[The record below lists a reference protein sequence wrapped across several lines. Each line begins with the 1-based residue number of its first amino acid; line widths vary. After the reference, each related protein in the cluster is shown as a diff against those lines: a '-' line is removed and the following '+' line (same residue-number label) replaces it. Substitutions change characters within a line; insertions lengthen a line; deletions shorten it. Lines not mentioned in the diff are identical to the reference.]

1 MKTRPV
7 DIKPFKELGNP
18 AFAIDTPR
26 DHISLGSLVLC
37 VAKKQS
43 GKTFFLSNLLY
54 QLKQAGCMDRIFC
67 LSDTF
72 DSNKKMLENLD
83 IRPEDILS
91 PNDPDAIDKIV
102 AEIDKERDDLLEY
115 REKVKRWKSFN
126 KKLDINNLEY
136 ITADLLE
143 FYDPVTR
150 QFEPPKH
157 WLNGRKPVVGLLC
170 DDIQS
175 TPLIGSKK
183 FKNLCIKCRH
193 IGSFENGEPPIGV
206 SIFIAVQNYTA
217 QGNEGIPKAIRSN
230 MNCCAIWKSG
240 NMKEIDLLTTELS
253 GVLPKEEILE
263 AYNYVMNK
271 DPNNRHN
278 FLFVDLTPKKH
289 HPSPYRM
296 NYTEWIVES

>member
-54 QLKQAGCMDRIFC
+54 QLKQAGCMDRVFC

-72 DSNKKMLENLD
+72 DSNKKMLENLE

-91 PNDPDAIDKIV
+91 PNDPDAVDKIV

-126 KKLDINNLEY
+126 KKLDINNLD
-136 ITADLLE
+136 DLLE

-150 QFEPPKH
+150 QFEAPKH
-157 WLNGRKPVVGLLC
+157 RYNGRKPVVGLLC

-193 IGSFENGEPPIGV
+193 VGSFENGEPLIGV
-206 SIFIAVQNYTA
+206 SIFIAVQNYVA
-217 QGNEGIPKAIRSN
+217 SGNEGIPKSIRGN
-230 MNCCAIWKSG
+230 INCCAIWKSG
-240 NMKEIDLLTTELS
+240 NMKENDLLTTELS

-263 AYNYVMNK
+263 A
-271 DPNNRHN
+271 
-278 FLFVDLTPKKH
+278 
-289 HPSPYRM
+289 
-296 NYTEWIVES
+296 